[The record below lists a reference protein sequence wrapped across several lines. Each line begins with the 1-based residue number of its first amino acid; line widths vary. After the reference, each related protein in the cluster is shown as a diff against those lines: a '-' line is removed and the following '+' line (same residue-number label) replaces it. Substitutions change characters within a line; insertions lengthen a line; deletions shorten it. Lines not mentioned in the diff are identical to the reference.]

1 PSIGIGLKLYSSE
14 DGVLRTASV
23 GVGTWESVHSDHTG
37 SSGGGPNAWYEADIY
52 PSMTLTWAGGL
63 TTGVT
68 YYWYTSPNNAFNT
81 TEEVDVNLG
90 FDDSPYLDKFALH
103 PSLTLA
109 FETKG
114 SSFQEFVSGG
124 TRGHGKGSVAI
135 IGLAPSY
142 AFGVMGDDYPLT
154 VTMPLSVALSMAS

>member
-1 PSIGIGLKLYSSE
+1 LVGVATGALLFAAGAKPATAGPMNAEEQEADTPAPAPCPACATAEAAAVNNGNLSLTLQNDFTTAYYFRGILQENDDMIWEPSIGIGLKLYSSE

-68 YYWYTSPNNAFNT
+68 Y
-81 TEEVDVNLG
+81 
-90 FDDSPYLDKFALH
+90 
-103 PSLTLA
+103 
-109 FETKG
+109 
-114 SSFQEFVSGG
+114 
-124 TRGHGKGSVAI
+124 
-135 IGLAPSY
+135 
-142 AFGVMGDDYPLT
+142 
-154 VTMPLSVALSMAS
+154 